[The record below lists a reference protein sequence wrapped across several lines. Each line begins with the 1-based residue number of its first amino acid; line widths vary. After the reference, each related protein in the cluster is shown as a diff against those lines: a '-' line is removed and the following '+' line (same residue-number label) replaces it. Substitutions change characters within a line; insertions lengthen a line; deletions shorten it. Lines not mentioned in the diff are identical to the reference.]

1 MTEQETMQ
9 VVIQHLNDY
18 LKTAP
23 DTFFTKNNGR
33 EVTKNTLMSFLYL
46 HCLEDDKFDNY
57 CLIQAAKPRIVGHV
71 LWEALSSLARISGD
85 TSDGEGFFAASCI
98 DSAIS
103 STKLIAKFDVGYAMR
118 AIANEFY
125 LGDESRWINVTNEHQ
140 QLTNLINN
148 FYSEGETP

>member
-1 MTEQETMQ
+1 MTEEDTMQ
-9 VVIQHLNDY
+9 VVLEYLNNY

-23 DTFFTKNNGR
+23 DTFFTKNRGR
-33 EVTKNTLMSFLYL
+33 EVTKNSLMSFLYL

-57 CLIQAAKPRIVGHV
+57 SLIQAAKPRIVGHV
-71 LWEALSSLARISGD
+71 LWEALSSLARIEGD
-85 TSDGEGFFAASCI
+85 TSDGEGFFEASCI

-103 STKLIAKFDVGYAMR
+103 STKLIMKFDVGYAMR
-118 AIANEFY
+118 AIANESDI
-125 LGDESRWINVTNEHQ
+125 GEDDRWINVTKEHQ

>member
-46 HCLEDDKFDNY
+46 HCLEDDNFDNY
-57 CLIQAAKPRIVGHV
+57 NLIQTAKPRIVGHV
-71 LWEALSSLARISGD
+71 LWEALSSLSRIEGD
-85 TSDGEGFFAASCI
+85 TSDGEGFFELSCI

-103 STKLIAKFDVGYAMR
+103 STKLIGKFDVEYALR
-118 AIANEFY
+118 AIVNEFY
-125 LGDESRWINVTNEHQ
+125 LGDDDRWVNVKNEHQ
-140 QLTNLINN
+140 QLTNLLNN
-148 FYSEGETP
+148 LLKGETP